1 MKQWEN
7 RVNRIL
13 FLKLPYGNETPN
25 SAYNSLA
32 KVTHT
37 AKEVGKWNLT
47 VCLNGVEPEIFS
59 DDLLGR
65 PQRDM
70 TLVFQMRKLRLGEV
84 FNTC

>member
-7 RVNRIL
+7 KVNHIL

-37 AKEVGKWNLT
+37 AKDVEKWNLT
-47 VCLNGVEPEIFS
+47 VCLKDVELEIFS
-59 DDLLGR
+59 DDLL
-65 PQRDM
+65 
-70 TLVFQMRKLRLGEV
+70 
-84 FNTC
+84 